1 MDVAQHCRKM
11 DVSENGKFI
20 MVDSYEI
27 DFLKSNF
34 TKTRCA
40 IRWSRLATIYLSRD
54 EDEIG

>member
-1 MDVAQHCRKM
+1 MIKNRHIKSKRYITPMDVAQHCRKM

-40 IRWSRLATIYLSRD
+40 IR
-54 EDEIG
+54 

>member
-1 MDVAQHCRKM
+1 MDIVQHYRKT
-11 DVSENGKFI
+11 DLSENGKFI

-40 IRWSRLATIYLSRD
+40 IR
-54 EDEIG
+54 

>member
-1 MDVAQHCRKM
+1 MIKNRHIKSKKYITPMDIVQHYRKT
-11 DVSENGKFI
+11 DLSENGKFI

-40 IRWSRLATIYLSRD
+40 IR
-54 EDEIG
+54 